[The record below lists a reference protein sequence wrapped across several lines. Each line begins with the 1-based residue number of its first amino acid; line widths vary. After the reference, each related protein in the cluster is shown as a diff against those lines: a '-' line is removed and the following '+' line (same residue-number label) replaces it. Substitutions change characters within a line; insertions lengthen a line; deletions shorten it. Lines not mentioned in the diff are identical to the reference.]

1 MSLWSRWFHDAPQLD
16 PATAQRL
23 AAWQALSPTSAQV
36 RLDQN
41 RFVVMD
47 VETTGLSLT
56 RDHLI
61 AIGAVAVKGGCID
74 LDDSFEVVLQQET
87 SSAKDNILIHGIGG
101 SAQTGGIAPTEALLQ
116 FLEYIGR
123 DPLIAF
129 HVTFDE
135 TMTRRAMKKTLG
147 LNFRHTWLDLA
158 YVAPGL
164 YPELARKY
172 HALDDWVDHFHIL
185 NFARHNALAD
195 SLATAQLF
203 LITMETARKKSIENL
218 KGLIELEK
226 AQRWVSRT
234 D

>member
-1 MSLWSRWFHDAPQLD
+1 MSLWSRWFPGPPPLD
-16 PATAQRL
+16 PAAAQRL
-23 AAWQALSPTSAQV
+23 AAWQALIPASKTV

-47 VETTGLSLT
+47 VETTGLSLA

-61 AIGAVAVKGGCID
+61 AIGAVAVKEGRID
-74 LDDSFEVVLQQET
+74 LDDSFEVVLKQET
-87 SSAKDNILIHGIGG
+87 SSDKDNILIHGIGG
-101 SAQTGGIAPTEALLQ
+101 TAQVGGIAPVEALLQ
-116 FLEYIGR
+116 FLEYLGP

-135 TMTRRAMKKTLG
+135 TMTRRALKKTLG

-164 YPELARKY
+164 YPELARRY
-172 HALDDWVDHFHIL
+172 RALDDWVEHFHIQ
-185 NFARHNALAD
+185 NFARHSALAD

-203 LITMETARKKSIENL
+203 LVTMETARQKSIEDL

-234 D
+234 E

>member
-1 MSLWSRWFHDAPQLD
+1 MSLLSRWFQGAPPLD
-16 PATAQRL
+16 PAAAKRL
-23 AAWQALSPTSAQV
+23 TVWQALSPASKSV

-56 RDHLI
+56 SDHLI
-61 AIGAVAVKGGCID
+61 AIGAVAVKAGRID

-87 SSAKDNILIHGIGG
+87 SSGKDNILIHGIGG
-101 SAQTGGIAPTEALLQ
+101 TAQVGGIAPVEALLQ
-116 FLEYIGR
+116 FLEYLGQY
-123 DPLIAF
+123 PLIAF
-129 HVTFDE
+129 HVSFDE
-135 TMTRRAMKKTLG
+135 TMTKRALKKFLG

-172 HALDDWVDHFHIL
+172 RALDHWVDHFHIQ
-185 NFARHNALAD
+185 NFARHSALAD

-203 LITMETARKKSIENL
+203 LVAMEAAQKNGIEDL

-226 AQRWVSRT
+226 AQRWISRT
-234 D
+234 N

>member
-1 MSLWSRWFHDAPQLD
+1 MSLWSRWFPGTPPLD
-16 PATAQRL
+16 PVAAQRL
-23 AAWQALSPTSAQV
+23 AAWQALTPVGKTV

-41 RFVVMD
+41 RCVVMD

-61 AIGAVAVKGGCID
+61 AIGAVAVTEGRID

-87 SSAKDNILIHGIGG
+87 SSGKDNILIHGIGG
-101 SAQTGGIAPTEALLQ
+101 TAQVGGLAPVEALLQ
-116 FLEYIGR
+116 FLEYLGR
-123 DPLIAF
+123 DPLVAF

-135 TMTRRAMKKTLG
+135 TMTRRALKKTLG

-158 YVAPGL
+158 YVAPAL

-172 HALDDWVDHFHIL
+172 RALDDWVEYFHIQ

-203 LITMETARKKSIENL
+203 LVTMETARKNSIEDL

-234 D
+234 E

>member
-1 MSLWSRWFHDAPQLD
+1 MSLWSRWFPGTPPLD
-16 PATAQRL
+16 PAAARRL
-23 AAWQALSPTSAQV
+23 AAWQALSPASKPV

-47 VETTGLSLT
+47 VETTGLSLA

-61 AIGAVAVKGGCID
+61 AIGAVAVKEGRID
-74 LDDSFEVVLQQET
+74 LDDSFEIVLQQET
-87 SSAKDNILIHGIGG
+87 SSGKDNILIHGIGG
-101 SAQTGGIAPTEALLQ
+101 TAQVGGIAPVEALLQ
-116 FLEYIGR
+116 FLEYLGR

-135 TMTRRAMKKTLG
+135 TMTKRAMKKHLR

-158 YVAPGL
+158 YVAPAL

-172 HALDDWVDHFHIL
+172 HALDDWIEHFHIQ
-185 NFARHNALAD
+185 NFARHSALAD
-195 SLATAQLF
+195 ALATAQLF
-203 LITMETARKKSIENL
+203 LVSMETARQNSIENL
-218 KGLIELEK
+218 NGLIELEK

>member
-1 MSLWSRWFHDAPQLD
+1 MSLWSRWFPGTPPLD
-16 PATAQRL
+16 PAAARRL
-23 AAWQALSPTSAQV
+23 AAWQALSPASKPV

-47 VETTGLSLT
+47 VETTGLSLA

-61 AIGAVAVKGGCID
+61 AIGAVAVKEGRID
-74 LDDSFEVVLQQET
+74 LDDSFEIVLQQET
-87 SSAKDNILIHGIGG
+87 SSGKDNILIHGIGG
-101 SAQTGGIAPTEALLQ
+101 TAQVGGIAPVEALLQ
-116 FLEYIGR
+116 FLEYLGR

-135 TMTRRAMKKTLG
+135 TMTKRAMKKHLG

-158 YVAPGL
+158 YVAPAL

-172 HALDDWVDHFHIL
+172 HALDDWIEHFHIQ
-185 NFARHNALAD
+185 NFARHSALAD
-195 SLATAQLF
+195 ALATAQLF
-203 LITMETARKKSIENL
+203 LVSMETARQNSIENL
-218 KGLIELEK
+218 NGLIELEK

>member
-1 MSLWSRWFHDAPQLD
+1 MSLWSRWFPGTPPLD
-16 PATAQRL
+16 PAAAQRL
-23 AAWQALSPTSAQV
+23 AAWQALTPAGKTV

-61 AIGAVAVKGGCID
+61 AIGAVAVTEGRID

-87 SSAKDNILIHGIGG
+87 SSGKDNILIHGIGG
-101 SAQTGGIAPTEALLQ
+101 TAQVGGLAPVEALLQ
-116 FLEYIGR
+116 FLEYLGR
-123 DPLIAF
+123 DPLVAF

-135 TMTRRAMKKTLG
+135 TMTRRALKKTLG

-158 YVAPGL
+158 YVAPAL

-172 HALDDWVDHFHIL
+172 RALDDWVEHFHIQ

-203 LITMETARKKSIENL
+203 LVTMETARKNSIEDL

-234 D
+234 E

>member
-1 MSLWSRWFHDAPQLD
+1 MSLWSRWFHDAPRLD

-23 AAWQALSPTSAQV
+23 AAWQALSPTGTQV

-61 AIGAVAVKGGCID
+61 AIGAVAVKEGRID

-87 SSAKDNILIHGIGG
+87 SSTKDNILIHGIGG
-101 SAQTGGIAPTEALLQ
+101 SAQTGGIDPAEALLQ
-116 FLEYIGR
+116 FLEYLGQ

-135 TMTRRAMKKTLG
+135 TMTRRAMKKVLG

-158 YVAPGL
+158 YLAPAL
-164 YPELARKY
+164 HPELARKY
-172 HALDDWVDHFHIL
+172 RALDDWVEHFQIR

-203 LITMETARKKSIENL
+203 LITMETARKKNIENL

-226 AQRWVSRT
+226 AQRWISRT

>member
-1 MSLWSRWFHDAPQLD
+1 MSLWSRWFPGTPPLD
-16 PATAQRL
+16 PAAAQRL
-23 AAWQALSPTSAQV
+23 AAWQALTPAGKTV

-61 AIGAVAVKGGCID
+61 AIGAVAVTEGRID

-87 SSAKDNILIHGIGG
+87 SSGKDNILIHGIGG
-101 SAQTGGIAPTEALLQ
+101 TAQVGGLAPVEALLQ
-116 FLEYIGR
+116 FLEYLGR
-123 DPLIAF
+123 DPLVAF

-135 TMTRRAMKKTLG
+135 TMTRRALKKNLG

-158 YVAPGL
+158 YVAPAL

-172 HALDDWVDHFHIL
+172 RALDDWVEHFHNQ
-185 NFARHNALAD
+185 NFSRHNALAD

-203 LITMETARKKSIENL
+203 LVTMETARQKNIEDL

-234 D
+234 E

>member
-1 MSLWSRWFHDAPQLD
+1 MSLFSRWFPGRPPLD
-16 PATAQRL
+16 PAAAQRL
-23 AAWQALSPTSAQV
+23 AAWQALIPASKTV

-61 AIGAVAVKGGCID
+61 AIGAVAVKEGRID

-87 SSAKDNILIHGIGG
+87 SSGKDNILIHGIGG
-101 SAQTGGIAPTEALLQ
+101 TAQVGGIAPVEALLQ
-116 FLEYIGR
+116 FLEYLGR

-135 TMTRRAMKKTLG
+135 TMTRRALKKNLG
-147 LNFRHTWLDLA
+147 LNFRHTWIDLA
-158 YVAPGL
+158 YVAPAL

-172 HALDDWVDHFHIL
+172 HALDDWVEHFHIL
-185 NFARHNALAD
+185 NFARHSALAD

-203 LITMETARKKSIENL
+203 LVTMETARQKSIENL

>member
-1 MSLWSRWFHDAPQLD
+1 MSLWSRWFPGTPRLD
-16 PATAQRL
+16 PEAARRL
-23 AAWQALSPTSAQV
+23 AAWQALTPASEPV
-36 RLDQN
+36 RLDRH

-47 VETTGLSLT
+47 VETTGLSLA

-61 AIGAVAVKGGCID
+61 AIGAVAVKDGWID

-87 SSAKDNILIHGIGG
+87 SSARDNILIHGIGG
-101 SAQTGGIAPTEALLQ
+101 TAQVGGIAPVEALLQ
-116 FLEYIGR
+116 FLEYLGR

-135 TMTRRAMKKTLG
+135 TMTRRALKRNLG

-172 HALDDWVDHFHIL
+172 HALDDWVEHFHIH
-185 NFARHNALAD
+185 NFARHSALAD

-203 LITMETARKKSIENL
+203 LVTMRTARQKNIEDL
-218 KGLIELEK
+218 KDLIELEK

>member
-1 MSLWSRWFHDAPQLD
+1 MSLFSRWFSGTPPLD
-16 PATAQRL
+16 PAAAQRL
-23 AAWQALSPTSAQV
+23 ATWQALKPASDLV
-36 RLDQN
+36 RLDQG

-47 VETTGLSLT
+47 VETTGLSLA

-61 AIGAVAVKGGCID
+61 AIGAVAIKDGRID

-101 SAQTGGIAPTEALLQ
+101 TAQTGGIAPVEALLQ
-116 FLEYIGR
+116 FLEYLGP

-135 TMTRRAMKKTLG
+135 TMTKRALKKFLG

-172 HALDDWVDHFHIL
+172 RALDHWVNHFHIQ
-185 NFARHNALAD
+185 NFARHSALAD
-195 SLATAQLF
+195 ALATAQLF
-203 LITMETARKKSIENL
+203 LVTIEAARQKNMENL

-226 AQRWVSRT
+226 AQRWISRT

>member
-16 PATAQRL
+16 PETARRL
-23 AAWQALSPTSAQV
+23 AAWQVLIPANEPI
-36 RLDQN
+36 RLDRN

-47 VETTGLSLT
+47 VETTGLSLAN
-56 RDHLI
+56 DHLI
-61 AIGAVAVKGGCID
+61 AIGAVAVKEGRID

-87 SSAKDNILIHGIGG
+87 SSGKDNILIHGIGG
-101 SAQTGGIAPTEALLQ
+101 TAQTGGLAPTEALLR
-116 FLEYIGR
+116 FLEYLGR
-123 DPLIAF
+123 DPLVAF
-129 HVTFDE
+129 HVSFDE
-135 TMTRRAMKKTLG
+135 TMTRRALKKHLG

-158 YVAPGL
+158 YLAPAL

-172 HALDDWVDHFHIL
+172 RALDPWINHFHIR
-185 NFARHNALAD
+185 NFARHSALAD

-203 LITMETARKKSIENL
+203 LVAVETARQNGIENL

-226 AQRWVSRT
+226 AQRWISRT

>member
-1 MSLWSRWFHDAPQLD
+1 VA
-16 PATAQRL
+16 AQRL
-23 AAWQALSPTSAQV
+23 AAWQALSPASKTV

-61 AIGAVAVKGGCID
+61 AIGAVAVKEGRID
-74 LDDSFEVVLQQET
+74 LDDSFEVVLQQEI
-87 SSAKDNILIHGIGG
+87 SSGKDNILIHGIGG
-101 SAQTGGIAPTEALLQ
+101 TAQTGGTAPVEALLQ
-116 FLEYIGR
+116 FLEYLGR

-135 TMTRRAMKKTLG
+135 TMTRRALKKTLV
-147 LNFRHTWLDLA
+147 LNFRHTWIDLA
-158 YVAPGL
+158 YVMPAL
-164 YPELARKY
+164 YPELARTY
-172 HALDDWVDHFHIL
+172 HALDDWVEHFHIP
-185 NFARHNALAD
+185 NFARHSALAD

-203 LITMETARKKSIENL
+203 QVAMETAQKKGIKDLNS
-218 KGLIELEK
+218 LIELEK

-234 D
+234 E

>member
-1 MSLWSRWFHDAPQLD
+1 MSLWSRWFQDAPQLD
-16 PATAQRL
+16 PAAARRL
-23 AAWQALSPTSAQV
+23 ADWQALIPASEPV
-36 RLDQN
+36 RLDRN

-47 VETTGLSLT
+47 VETTGLSLAS
-56 RDHLI
+56 DHLI
-61 AIGAVAVKGGCID
+61 AIGAVAVTGGRID

-101 SAQTGGIAPTEALLQ
+101 TAQTGGIDPAEALLR
-116 FLEYIGR
+116 FLEYLGQ
-123 DPLIAF
+123 DPLVAF
-129 HVTFDE
+129 HVSFDE
-135 TMTRRAMKKTLG
+135 TMTKRALKKHLG

-158 YVAPGL
+158 YVAPAL

-172 HALDDWVDHFHIL
+172 RALDDWINHFHIR
-185 NFARHNALAD
+185 NFARHSALAD

-203 LITMETARKKSIENL
+203 LVAVETARQNGIEDL

-234 D
+234 N

>member
-1 MSLWSRWFHDAPQLD
+1 MSLLSRWFQGAPPLD
-16 PATAQRL
+16 PAAAKRL
-23 AAWQALSPTSAQV
+23 TVWQALSPASKSV

-56 RDHLI
+56 SDHLI
-61 AIGAVAVKGGCID
+61 AIGAVAVKAGRID

-87 SSAKDNILIHGIGG
+87 SSGKDNILIHGIGG
-101 SAQTGGIAPTEALLQ
+101 TAQVGGIAPVEALLQ
-116 FLEYIGR
+116 FLEYLGQ

-129 HVTFDE
+129 HVSFDE
-135 TMTRRAMKKTLG
+135 TMTKRALKKFLG

-172 HALDDWVDHFHIL
+172 RALDHWVDHFHIQ
-185 NFARHNALAD
+185 NFARHSALAD

-203 LITMETARKKSIENL
+203 LVAMETAQKNGIEDL

-226 AQRWVSRT
+226 AQRWISRT
-234 D
+234 N